1 MYRKSPGY
9 SLSAGILFLVVFILL
24 QAVSVF
30 AATGNESIVA
40 DQPEYTMGDTVKI
53 SGQGFEPN
61 HLVKVQV
68 IRVDGSIVT
77 GNGSETPGS
86 DIVTTDPYGTFTYFY
101 LLDGG
106 PVSAYNG
113 ILTVNAIDTFNS
125 QVLATTSFKD
135 DPHFLLQGCSWA
147 HGDCTQDNPA
157 TGWADGSS
165 PMDGWTSGNLKGWFE
180 LDNVPFR
187 LRMNMRSPGD
197 AGTYYISNEHDN
209 LRNGVTGVDSASEFY
224 VGVGP
229 GVSGSTEGTLTKTC
243 VLQATRT
250 VGTNPTTSTPCIVT
264 GPTYT
269 GVDDDGDGATDEEA
283 VDGIDN
289 DGDGLIDEDIV
300 TVSGSNPARRI
311 QYVWAVLFNSSEAGD
326 SNKKWALYWK
336 AHLALGASNFSG
348 ASLHTNTSASGSQD
362 VPIVEIGTAQ
372 SANLSI
378 TKTDS
383 PDPVLMGQNL
393 TYTITV
399 TNNGPAAATGVT
411 VTDTL
416 PAGVSYVSA
425 SGTGWTCNQSSGVV
439 TCTRSSLA
447 NGASATITIVV
458 TANTAGTITNTAS
471 VTGNQSDPNTSNNTS
486 SASTLVTQLANLS
499 ITKTDS
505 PDPVFVGQNLT
516 YTLTVTNSGPSTATG
531 VLVTDTLPS
540 GVTYVSATPSQG
552 SCMEAGG
559 TVTCSLGNLTNSA
572 TANITIVV
580 TPTTTGTKTNTA
592 CVTGNVS
599 DSNTSN
605 NCASAS
611 TTVNPSANLSI
622 TKTDS
627 PDPVL
632 VGQNLTYTIMVT
644 NGGPSSATGVTVT
657 DTLPAGVTYV
667 SATPSQGS
675 CSGTSTVTCNL
686 GTLANGASATVT
698 IVVTPT
704 TTGTKSNTASVTSS
718 VNDPNTS
725 NNSSTAS
732 TTVNPSANLSI
743 IKTDSPDPANA
754 GGTLTYTI
762 TVSNAGPSSATNVMV
777 TDTLPAGVGYV
788 SASGTGWTCS
798 QASGVVTCTRAS
810 LAVGTAPVITITVTA
825 PAFGGSITNTAS
837 VTGNETDP
845 NTSNNN
851 ASASTTVNPPPATAD
866 LYITKTDS
874 PDPVDVGLNL
884 TYTMTVTNY
893 GPNTATGVTVTDTLP
908 TSVSFVSATSSQGSC
923 SGTSTVTCNLGTLAN
938 GASATVTITVM
949 TNMAGMIGNTA
960 SVSSSV
966 ADPNTSN
973 NSSMA
978 TTNVGDLARLI
989 NISTRSYVGTVN
1001 DVAIGGFVVGGN
1013 LPKQLLIRAR
1023 GSSLATF
1030 GVQGPLL
1037 PNPMVELYADTDHN
1051 PSTPQVKIAQNNDW
1065 QTTDPLCS
1073 TSGYNCGT
1081 PAQIAATGLDPCS
1094 VTPLNCSLDSAILII
1109 VPPGTYTAILS
1120 GVGGTTGVGIVE
1132 VFDPDST
1139 TLPKLVN
1146 ISTRALV
1153 LTGSSVAIGGFII
1166 KGGTAKKTVLIRARG
1181 PSLAAFGVSGALP
1194 NPTMQL
1200 YSGQTMIAQNN
1211 DWQTTDPLCGSPAIS
1226 CGSAQDINDTG
1237 LDPCDVTPTS
1247 CGLDSAI
1254 LVTLPPSGSPPPPGP
1269 YTAIVSGVGGTTGVG
1284 IVEVFDLPTLTV
1296 TKAGSGTGTVSS
1308 NPAGINCGTDCTQ
1321 AYHYNGTTIVNLT
1334 ATPGPGSVFGGW
1346 SGDPDCTNGTV
1357 TMDTDKTCTATFN

>member
-1 MYRKSPGY
+1 MSRIFSRQQGSFSNLEGFVMCRKSAGY
-9 SLSAGILFLVVFILL
+9 ILSSGILLLVISILL
-24 QAVSVF
+24 QVVPVF
-30 AATGNESIVA
+30 AATGNESISV

-53 SGQGFEPN
+53 PGQGFEPN
-61 HLVKVQV
+61 HLIKIQV

-77 GNGSETPGS
+77 GNGTETPGS
-86 DIVTTDPYGTFTYFY
+86 DIITTDPYGTFTYFY

-125 QVLATTSFKD
+125 QVLATTTFKD

-147 HGDCTQDNPA
+147 HGDCTPDNPV

-197 AGTYYISNEHDN
+197 AGIYYISNEHDN

-229 GVSGSTEGTLTKTC
+229 DVSGSTEGTLTKTC
-243 VLQATRT
+243 VLQATRV
-250 VGTNPTTSTPCIVT
+250 VGNNPTTSTPCIVT

-269 GVDDDGDGATDEEA
+269 GVDDDGDGRIDEEA
-283 VDGIDN
+283 IDGIDN
-289 DGDGLIDEDIV
+289 DGDGLIDEDVV

-311 QYVWAVLFNSSEAGD
+311 QYVWAVLFNSSEVGD

-336 AHLALGASNFSG
+336 AHLAIGASNFSG

-399 TNNGPAAATGVT
+399 TNNGPANATGVT

-425 SGTGWTCNQSSGVV
+425 SGTGWTCSQASGVV

-471 VTGNQSDPNTSNNTS
+471 VTANQSDPNTSNNTS

-505 PDPVFVGQNLT
+505 PDPVLAGQNLT

-559 TVTCSLGNLTNSA
+559 TVTCSLGTLANTA
-572 TANITIVV
+572 TATITIVV
-580 TPTTTGTKTNTA
+580 IPTTTGTKTNTA
-592 CVTGNVS
+592 SVTGNVS
-599 DSNTSN
+599 DPNTSN
-605 NCASAS
+605 NTASAT

-632 VGQNLTYTIMVT
+632 VGQNLTYMITV
-644 NGGPSSATGVTVT
+644 NNAGPSAATGVTVT

-686 GTLANGASATVT
+686 GTLANGASATVS

-704 TTGTKSNTASVTSS
+704 TTGTKNNTASVTSS
-718 VNDPNTS
+718 VTDPNTGD
-725 NNSSTAS
+725 NSSTAS

-743 IKTDSPDPANA
+743 TKTDSPDPVNA

-762 TVSNAGPSSATNVMV
+762 TVSNAGPSTATNVTV
-777 TDTLPAGVGYV
+777 TDTLPAGVSYV

-810 LAVGTAPVITITVTA
+810 LAVGTAPAITITVTA
-825 PAFGGSITNTAS
+825 PASGGSITNTAS

-845 NTSNNN
+845 NTSNNS
-851 ASASTTVNPPPATAD
+851 ASASTTVNPPPSSAD

-884 TYTMTVTNY
+884 TYTITVTNN
-893 GPNTATGVTVTDTLP
+893 GPSTATGVTMTDTLP
-908 TSVSFVSATSSQGSC
+908 TAVSYVSATSSQGSC
-923 SGTSTVTCNLGTLAN
+923 SGTSTVTCNLGTMAN

-966 ADPNTSN
+966 LDPNTSN

-978 TTNVGDLARLI
+978 TTNVGDLSRL
-989 NISTRSYVGTVN
+989 
-1001 DVAIGGFVVGGN
+1001 
-1013 LPKQLLIRAR
+1013 L
-1023 GSSLATF
+1023 
-1030 GVQGPLL
+1030 
-1037 PNPMVELYADTDHN
+1037 
-1051 PSTPQVKIAQNNDW
+1051 
-1065 QTTDPLCS
+1065 
-1073 TSGYNCGT
+1073 
-1081 PAQIAATGLDPCS
+1081 
-1094 VTPLNCSLDSAILII
+1094 
-1109 VPPGTYTAILS
+1109 
-1120 GVGGTTGVGIVE
+1120 
-1132 VFDPDST
+1132 
-1139 TLPKLVN
+1139 N

-1153 LTGSSVAIGGFII
+1153 QTGANVEIAGFIIGGNVPKQVLVRGRGPSMAGAPFNYSGTLANPFLQIYSFASSSFIAQNDNWQTIDSLCSTSGYTCGTPAQITATGLDPCIPNPGQSVAPPGCTQESAVLITLPPGNYGAQLSGGNGGTGVGLIEVFDTDGSTLPKLTNISTRALVGINQNVLIGGFII
-1166 KGGTAKKTVLIRARG
+1166 GAGTGNKTILIRARG
-1181 PSLAAFGVSGALP
+1181 PSMSGAPFNFSGTLA
-1194 NPTMQL
+1194 NPTVQL
-1200 YSGQTMIAQNN
+1200 YSFSAGGFIAQND
-1211 DWQTTDPLCGSPAIS
+1211 DWQTTNPQCGAPAVS
-1226 CGSAQDINDTG
+1226 CGNASQITATG
-1237 LDPCDVTPTS
+1237 LDPCQPNPGQSVAPPG
-1247 CGLDSAI
+1247 CAQEAAI
-1254 LVTLPPSGSPPPPGP
+1254 LITVPPGN
-1269 YTAIVSGVGGTTGVG
+1269 YGAQVTGVGG
-1284 IVEVFDLPTLTV
+1284 
-1296 TKAGSGTGTVSS
+1296 GTGLGLVEIFELS
-1308 NPAGINCGTDCTQ
+1308 P
-1321 AYHYNGTTIVNLT
+1321 
-1334 ATPGPGSVFGGW
+1334 
-1346 SGDPDCTNGTV
+1346 
-1357 TMDTDKTCTATFN
+1357 